1 MTAVETVSPLIW
13 EITNEGETGIK
24 KASVD
29 ADGNLR
35 IIGKKF
41 NWYSENH
48 FTDTAPIAT
57 SDTTRNRQRF
67 NAGHTGEQETW
78 NLFLDLGVPPEL
90 VFKPGFV
97 SIAGIGEYEVSDGLI
112 IYGDTAFLLQVKTRT
127 ASNEGRDIEWMRDKI
142 RDSRYRAYNQAIKSL
157 EIIEEHGG
165 VWFENFKGEKRF
177 IKKEDYNWTALIV
190 LAYNELIP
198 APPTRYVVQEG
209 EQEELNRITITLK
222 ELKDIARIYNDP
234 KLLLNYLRRIQYQ
247 GVDCVGYEALR
258 LFQMIDAGIYPEKQD
273 EECIVRVLDSSLLD
287 YRFTDGKPIQP
298 GKLREIFNALDYLP
312 LETISNLQREFTS
325 AIEATGMRKMS
336 FYHDALACSIFIVD
350 DEVLGTGGLPTT
362 LAIEGLTAHRNNY
375 VKYSLSLIFSRK
387 TRETIGVS
395 LIQVLV

>member
-1 MTAVETVSPLIW
+1 MSADTAVLPLIW
-13 EITNEGETGIK
+13 EIKNQTETGIK
-24 KASVD
+24 HATVD
-29 ADGNLR
+29 ANGTLR
-35 IIGKKF
+35 ISGNRF

-48 FTDTAPIAT
+48 FTDTDPISV

-67 NAGHTGEQETW
+67 NSGHTGEQETW
-78 NLFLDLGVPPEL
+78 NLFLELGVPPEL

-97 SIAGIGEYEVSDGLI
+97 NVAGIGEYEVSDGLI

-127 ASNEGRDIEWMRDKI
+127 ASNENRDIEWMRDKI
-142 RDSRYRAYNQAIKSL
+142 RDSRYRAYGQALKSL
-157 EIIEEHGG
+157 ELIRENGG

-177 IKKEDYNWTALIV
+177 IKEEDYNWTALIV

-209 EQEELNRITITLK
+209 ESEELNRITITLK
-222 ELKDIARIYNDP
+222 ELKDIARVYNDP

-258 LFQMIDAGIYPEKQD
+258 LFQMIDAGIYPEDKD

-287 YRFTDGKPIQP
+287 YRFTDGKAIQP

-312 LETISNLQREFTS
+312 LETISNLQKEFSS
-325 AIEATGMRKMS
+325 AIRSTGMRKMN
-336 FYHDALACSIFIVD
+336 FYHDGLACSIFIVD

-387 TRETIGVS
+387 SRETIGVS
-395 LIQVLV
+395 LIQVIV

>member
-1 MTAVETVSPLIW
+1 MSADTAVLPLIW
-13 EITNEGETGIK
+13 EIKNQTETGIK
-24 KASVD
+24 HATVD
-29 ADGNLR
+29 ANGTLR
-35 IIGKKF
+35 ISGNRF

-48 FTDTAPIAT
+48 FTDTDPISA
-57 SDTTRNRQRF
+57 SDTTRSRQRF
-67 NAGHTGEQETW
+67 NSGHTGEQETW
-78 NLFLDLGVPPEL
+78 NLFLELGVPPEL

-97 SIAGIGEYEVSDGLI
+97 NVAGIGEYEVSDGLI

-127 ASNEGRDIEWMRDKI
+127 ASNENRDIEWMRDKI
-142 RDSRYRAYNQAIKSL
+142 RDSRYRAYGQALKSL
-157 EIIEEHGG
+157 ELIRENGG

-177 IKKEDYNWTALIV
+177 IKEEDYNWTALIV

-209 EQEELNRITITLK
+209 ESEELNRITITLK
-222 ELKDIARIYNDP
+222 ELKDIARVYNDP

-258 LFQMIDAGIYPEKQD
+258 LFQMIDAGIYPEDKD

-287 YRFTDGKPIQP
+287 YRFTDGKAIQP

-312 LETISNLQREFTS
+312 LETISNLQKEFTS
-325 AIEATGMRKMS
+325 AIQSTGMRKIN
-336 FYHDALACSIFIVD
+336 FYHDGLACSIFIVD

-362 LAIEGLTAHRNNY
+362 LAIEGLTSHRNNY

-387 TRETIGVS
+387 SRETIGVS
-395 LIQVLV
+395 LIQVIV

>member
-1 MTAVETVSPLIW
+1 MSADTAVLPLIW
-13 EITNEGETGIK
+13 EIKNQTETGIK
-24 KASVD
+24 HASVD
-29 ADGNLR
+29 ANGTLR
-35 IIGKKF
+35 IAGNKF

-48 FTDTAPIAT
+48 FTDTDPISN
-57 SDTTRNRQRF
+57 SDTTRSRQRF
-67 NAGHTGEQETW
+67 NSGHTGEQETW
-78 NLFLDLGVPPEL
+78 NLFLELGVPPEL

-97 SIAGIGEYEVSDGLI
+97 NVAGIGEYEVSDGLI

-127 ASNEGRDIEWMRDKI
+127 ASNENRDIEWMRDKI
-142 RDSRYRAYNQAIKSL
+142 RDSRYRAYGQALKSL
-157 EIIEEHGG
+157 ELIRENGG

-177 IKKEDYNWTALIV
+177 IKEEDYNWTALIV

-209 EQEELNRITITLK
+209 ESEELNRITITLK
-222 ELKDIARIYNDP
+222 ELKDIAKVYNDP

-258 LFQMIDAGIYPEKQD
+258 LFQMIDAGIYPEDKD

-287 YRFTDGKPIQP
+287 YRFTDGKAIQP

-312 LETISNLQREFTS
+312 LKTISNLQKEFSS
-325 AIEATGMRKMS
+325 AIQSTGMRKMN
-336 FYHDALACSIFIVD
+336 FYHDGLACSIFIVD
-350 DEVLGTGGLPTT
+350 DAVLGTGGLPTT

-395 LIQVLV
+395 LIQVIV